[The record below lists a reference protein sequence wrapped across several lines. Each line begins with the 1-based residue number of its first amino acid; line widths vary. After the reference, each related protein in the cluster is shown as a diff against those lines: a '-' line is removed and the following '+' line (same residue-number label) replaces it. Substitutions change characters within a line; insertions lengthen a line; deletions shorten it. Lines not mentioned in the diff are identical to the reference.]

1 MMHLGAVGSGILFRL
16 CIPLSTICAVYVGYL
31 SN

>member
-1 MMHLGAVGSGILFRL
+1 MMQLGAVGSGMLFWL

-31 SN
+31 SD